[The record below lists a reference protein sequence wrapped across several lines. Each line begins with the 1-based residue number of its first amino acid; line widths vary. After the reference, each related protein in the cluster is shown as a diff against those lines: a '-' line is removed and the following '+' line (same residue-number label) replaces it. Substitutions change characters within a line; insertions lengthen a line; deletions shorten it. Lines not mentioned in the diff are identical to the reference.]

1 MSADI
6 SYGIDAEKDAARS
19 STPLL
24 LSASEQVT
32 LNYDPASVLPGETP
46 GSYQVDV
53 LLYSMDVASGEWEE
67 LEVILMSTPNSGSL
81 SISLPEVLTNSIHP
95 IAFFIGTSTS
105 ASTSSSPSTVQALR
119 QSGLR
124 AGIFSSVLYYSAHR
138 TSLESTRQSAC
149 DSWYNNPSSGATL
162 SQVPCPCI
170 LEQAAL
176 PTSGFELMNFTS
188 IFGRRGY
195 HLQWQST
202 FHPGAQACYQQVL
215 VLDRR

>member
-1 MSADI
+1 M
-6 SYGIDAEKDAARS
+6 EKDTAS
-19 STPLL
+19 SFTPLL
-24 LSASEQVT
+24 LTAFEQVT
-32 LNYDPASVLPGETP
+32 LNYNPPSVLPSETP

-53 LLYSMDVASGEWEE
+53 LLYSMDMDSGKWEE
-67 LEVILMSTPNSGSL
+67 LSPIQVNAPNSGSL
-81 SISLPEVLTNSIHP
+81 SVSLPMVLTNSIHP

-105 ASTSSSPSTVQALR
+105 ASTSSSPFTVQALR

-188 IFGRRGY
+188 IFGRRSY

-202 FHPGAQACYQQVL
+202 FHPRAQACYQQVL